1 MEVEREQEFAPVKNA
16 TGVDSPETASEL
28 YRKKQE
34 KLQSKDKEE
43 R

>member
-28 YRKKQE
+28 YRNKQE
-34 KLQSKDKEE
+34 MLQAKEKEE